1 MPLYFVI
8 LLFLSTFKKFQADI
22 VDVNT
27 IFKDLAT
34 MVHEQGEMVDSIE
47 ANVESA
53 QMRVEEGTTQ
63 LGLASTYQVCRY
75 ISIIYNQE
83 FFFTIIHRFFIPVKI
98 TQEKMYL
105 GNHYRYRFGYCYW
118 HHHLAISLI
127 RY

>member
-1 MPLYFVI
+1 MPLYFVTLFF
-8 LLFLSTFKKFQADI
+8 LLTFKKFQADI

-75 ISIIYNQE
+75 LSII
-83 FFFTIIHRFFIPVKI
+83 FIKI
-98 TQEKMYL
+98 CFVFLQLSIVSLFQSKL
-105 GNHYRYRFGYCYW
+105 RRRKCI
-118 HHHLAISLI
+118 LAIIIAIVLAIVIGIIIWQS
-127 RY
+127 R